1 MIAESKSKRILFDLL
16 SYLAEHPILSSLEL
30 YVAIA
35 KARPEQVLAIVIRD
49 VTTGILKKRNNQSRK
64 PTMSEVDFAAL
75 DEALGHVDGH
85 DQAAQAGIGGRKR
98 DAAKKLIHAASGID
112 MRRLRLSS
120 PSETT
125 LSSGQQDSPRRHE
138 SVESISSM
146 ASLDQSPPQSKSPSK
161 TVSSKA
167 PVSAVPLVGPDDIAA
182 IGATG
187 PSSDSLISLDDEV
200 REVEEEFQELSATQT
215 KLLRRAAEW
224 NERVNRL
231 SQELPAGVRLLLF
244 REPAE
249 VEETLMQLVKENR

>member
-1 MIAESKSKRILFDLL
+1 MHS
-16 SYLAEHPILSSLEL
+16 ILSSLEL

-49 VTTGILKKRNNQSRK
+49 VTTGVLKKRNNPSRK

-85 DQAAQAGIGGRKR
+85 DQAAKAGIGGRKR
-98 DAAKKLIHAASGID
+98 DAAKKLIRVASGID

-125 LSSGQQDSPRRHE
+125 LSSGQQDSPRRQE

-146 ASLDQSPPQSKSPSK
+146 ASLDQPSPQSKSPGK
-161 TVSSKA
+161 TSPIKA
-167 PVSAVPLVGPDDIAA
+167 SGPAVPPLGPDDIAA

-187 PSSDSLISLDDEV
+187 PSSDPLISLDDEV

-224 NERVNRL
+224 NERVTRL